1 MSTAAKKLSI
11 RLEAVGGDKVRR
23 EFKSLGADGDRAFR
37 QITQVI
43 TPANDNLKALNAT
56 ARSFNEVIRQGT
68 ALFGAYLGFQGLKN
82 TFSAIFNANNSFEQ
96 LSGSL
101 KTVTGSAKG
110 AQEAF
115 SLIEKFA
122 IDTPY
127 QLNEI
132 VEAFIRL
139 KALGLEPSEAALTS
153 YGNTAS
159 AFGKNILD
167 FVGAVA
173 AATVGEFER
182 LKTFGIKAKVVNDDV
197 SFTFAGVTTKVK
209 KNAAEIEKYLRSL
222 GDVNFA
228 GAMSEQMKTMS
239 GVLSNIE
246 DGFEKMYRDIGK
258 NGLNDALKDT
268 FTQFNEL
275 VEKSGSAAATIG
287 KTLTFAVKAA
297 SKAFFTLAENAD
309 VLLTILGA
317 RFGFQAIL
325 GGITAL
331 RASVGYLQVAMTGL
345 SVSTK
350 SAIAGIVMMSR
361 VSKLAAAQM
370 ALTATAAG
378 VLKGALALIGGPAGL
393 AILAGMAI
401 YKLVDSHDVAKR
413 AAEDHAETLQ
423 KLKDELKA
431 TAEEASKFSAQQTKD
446 MAMAEWGLKLKT
458 AEQNIKDLEAEL
470 KKTGGLS
477 FMTRFTPNSMLK
489 DYDIY
494 AKDIADKLRKSR
506 IDLKQYQDEIWE
518 LAAEFPD
525 FKPQADEIQE
535 KILLL
540 KAAYRDAWA
549 AKDELKY
556 LQNPELRPKEEV
568 KTEVKPTISIDA
580 EAYKKNIED
589 IKNKILELKT
599 PYEQAMA
606 KADEWRK
613 NALNNLNT
621 SSADYQKYKEQIN
634 QVYEGMVKK
643 ADEAALQSSKSLED
657 GFKRGFINLKNEL
670 DDFASLAESA
680 VKNTFNN
687 MENILANFV
696 ATGKAN
702 FADLV
707 QSIVS
712 DFAKI
717 AIRQSIT
724 QPLFNGLSSYL
735 GFATA
740 HSGGIV
746 GSDAL
751 RTTYASPAVFSN
763 APRFHSG
770 GIVGDEVP
778 IIAKRGEGVFTREQM
793 KALGDTGARVSVNV
807 NVINN
812 ASSEVKATV
821 KKTDQGNGT
830 FNLDVMIEK
839 IEGAIGKNISKG
851 EGLSPILEQRYGL
864 NPAYGSY
871 R

>member
-43 TPANDNLKALNAT
+43 APTNDNLKALDAT

-68 ALFGAYLGFQGLKN
+68 ALFGAYLGFQGVKN

-101 KTVTGSAKG
+101 KTVTGSVKG

-115 SLIEKFA
+115 ALIEKFA

-182 LKTFGIKAKVVNDDV
+182 LKTFGIKAKVVNEDV

-258 NGLNDALKDT
+258 NSLNDALKDT

-317 RFGFQAIL
+317 RFGSTAIL

-331 RASVGYLQVAMTGL
+331 RASVCYLQVAMAGL
-345 SVSTK
+345 SVSAK

-370 ALTATAAG
+370 ALTATAVG

-413 AAEDHAETLQ
+413 AAREHAETLQ
-423 KLKDELKA
+423 KFKDELKA
-431 TAEEASKFSAQQTKD
+431 TVEEASKFSAQQTKD
-446 MAMAEWGLKLKT
+446 MALAEWGLKLKT
-458 AEQNIKDLEAEL
+458 AEQNIRDLREEL

-540 KAAYRDAWA
+540 KAAYRDAWS

-613 NALNNLNT
+613 NALKNLDA
-621 SSADYQKYKEQIN
+621 SSADYQKYKEQIS
-634 QVYEGMVKK
+634 QIYEGMVKK
-643 ADEAALQSSKSLED
+643 SNEAALQSSKSLED

-680 VKNTFNN
+680 VKNAFNN
-687 MENILANFV
+687 MENILADFV

-839 IEGAIGKNISKG
+839 IEGAIGKNIGKG

>member
-1 MSTAAKKLSI
+1 MSTVAKKLSI

-23 EFKSLGADGDRAFR
+23 EFKSLGTDGDRAFR

-68 ALFGAYLGFQGLKN
+68 ALFEAYLGFQGVKN

-101 KTVTGSAKG
+101 KTVTGSANG

-115 SLIEKFA
+115 ALIEKFA

-139 KALGLEPSEAALTS
+139 KALGLEPSESALTS

-182 LKTFGIKAKVVNDDV
+182 LKTFGIKAKVVNEDV

-228 GAMSEQMKTMS
+228 GAMEEQMKTMS

-297 SKAFFTLAENAD
+297 SKAFFTLTENAD

-317 RFGFQAIL
+317 RFGSQAIF

-458 AEQNIKDLEAEL
+458 AEQNIRDLREEL

-477 FMTRFTPNSMLK
+477 LTTRFAPNAFLK
-489 DYDIY
+489 DYEIY
-494 AKDIADKLRKSR
+494 AKETADILRQSK
-506 IDLKQYQDEIWE
+506 IDLEQYQKQIWE
-518 LAAEFPD
+518 IAAENPD
-525 FKPQADEIQE
+525 FQPKAQEIQD

-540 KAAYRDAWA
+540 KAAEQDARRA
-549 AKDELKY
+549 RDELKY

-599 PYEQAMA
+599 PYEQAIA

-613 NALNNLNT
+613 NALKNLDA
-621 SSADYQKYKEQIN
+621 SSADYQKYKEQIS
-634 QVYEGMVKK
+634 QIYEGMVKK
-643 ADEAALQSSKSLED
+643 ADEAAFQSSKSLED

-740 HSGGIV
+740 HSGGVI
-746 GSDAL
+746 GTDSL
-751 RTTYASPAVFSN
+751 SSKTASVDVFAN

-778 IIAKRGEGVFTREQM
+778 IIAMRGEGVFTREQM

-812 ASSEVKATV
+812 ASSEVKAIV

-839 IEGAIGKNISKG
+839 IEGAIGKNIGKG

>member
-1 MSTAAKKLSI
+1 MSAAKKLSI

-43 TPANDNLKALNAT
+43 APANDNLKALDAT

-115 SLIEKFA
+115 ALIEKFA

-287 KTLTFAVKAA
+287 KTLTIAVKAA

-317 RFGFQAIL
+317 RFGSQAIL

-331 RASVGYLQVAMTGL
+331 RASVGYLQVAMAGL

-393 AILAGMAI
+393 VILAGMAI

-506 IDLKQYQDEIWE
+506 IDLRQYQDEIWE

-540 KAAYRDAWA
+540 KAAYHDVWA

-556 LQNPELRPKEEV
+556 LKNPELRPKEEV
-568 KTEVKPTISIDA
+568 KTEVTPTISIDA

-599 PYEQAMA
+599 PYEQAMV

-613 NALNNLNT
+613 NALKNLDA

-680 VKNTFNN
+680 VKNAFNN
-687 MENILANFV
+687 MENILADFV

-712 DFAKI
+712 DLAKI

-751 RTTYASPAVFSN
+751 RTTYASPTVFSN

-793 KALGDTGARVSVNV
+793 KALGDTGTCVSVNV

-839 IEGAIGKNISKG
+839 IEGAIGKNIGKG